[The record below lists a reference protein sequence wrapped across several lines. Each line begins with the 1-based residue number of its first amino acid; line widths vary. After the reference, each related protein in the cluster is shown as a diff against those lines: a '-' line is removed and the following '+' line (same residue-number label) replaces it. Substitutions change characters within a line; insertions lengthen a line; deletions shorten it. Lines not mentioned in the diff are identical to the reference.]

1 MAFQVSLTTSTSPTS
16 YSVSPVNVEGLADLR
31 QELEKRGAKRWAR
44 YWRDALND
52 SHVEGGFRMGAWDVR
67 LPGGQSAEVRLGA
80 VRRPEEISDWR
91 RRRPHHYARDGQART
106 GHS

>member
-52 SHVEGGFRMGAWDVR
+52 SHVEGGFRMLDE
-67 LPGGQSAEVRLGA
+67 LSQSDFEWLLEK
-80 VRRPEEISDWR
+80 RP
-91 RRRPHHYARDGQART
+91 
-106 GHS
+106 